1 MISHKDDTFLL
12 SQIVDIEPIE
22 ETGSLVMTCAGDT
35 AEGAGLKDWIFQ
47 SSSTISSVKVA
58 AVSPTVRSRS

>member
-1 MISHKDDTFLL
+1 MV

-35 AEGAGLKDWIFQ
+35 GEGEGLINWIFKLD
-47 SSSTISSVKVA
+47 SAIFSFKVV
-58 AVSPTVRSRS
+58 AVLPTVRSRI